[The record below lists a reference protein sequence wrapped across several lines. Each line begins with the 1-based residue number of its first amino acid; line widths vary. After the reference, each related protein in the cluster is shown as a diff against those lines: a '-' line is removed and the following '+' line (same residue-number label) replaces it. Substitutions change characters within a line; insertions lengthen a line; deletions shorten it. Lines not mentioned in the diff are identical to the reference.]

1 MTSSRVPA
9 NLTRVSLF
17 RFQSLNIGYSQ
28 VYTRCA
34 LRHYRPV
41 NLELTLFYGLQNRD
55 VIRSART
62 TGHRPTINNQ
72 SLPNDRPTKPS
83 TGIGS
88 ASQSTSSRV
97 LSVLSDYSVVLSVSK
112 WSSAKIR
119 GIILY
124 SPETEEYQSL
134 HDNGNSYRP
143 LIF

>member
-41 NLELTLFYGLQNRD
+41 NLELTLFTVCG
-55 VIRSART
+55 
-62 TGHRPTINNQ
+62 TGTSFDQHGQPATGQ
-72 SLPNDRPTKPS
+72 PS
-83 TGIGS
+83 TTNLFRMIVRQNQVPVS
-88 ASQSTSSRV
+88 EVRRRAHHP

-112 WSSAKIR
+112 
-119 GIILY
+119 
-124 SPETEEYQSL
+124 
-134 HDNGNSYRP
+134 
-143 LIF
+143 